1 MAQNYD
7 DYKAP
12 VGTFIEEVDIET
24 ETMEKDKKKKDE
36 SGDSIKAYAQM
47 LQDMG
52 GEDSILAHITPD
64 EADLLKMLGGS
75 GDVSAL
81 TSLMMFNPNG
91 TQVDEEEY
99 RTNIAQQLDAELSP
113 VTPEQSPQVKLIPI
127 EGYGSLEI
135 GQEGAYPVST
145 GPDYET
151 DNDVQS
157 KYYWGVN
164 KADAPE
170 TPFGRQS
177 PMPLLTAE
185 AYAPPG
191 AAPTGLP
198 SAGTAGGKSMQGMFD
213 EDERKRLFG

>member
-1 MAQNYD
+1 MAKDND

-12 VGTFIEEVDIET
+12 VGVFLEEVDIDTGLDDE
-24 ETMEKDKKKKDE
+24 DKKDD

-81 TSLMMFNPNG
+81 TSLMMFNPDG
-91 TQVDEEEY
+91 TQVDEEQY
-99 RTNIAQQLDAELSP
+99 QANMAQQMAP
-113 VTPEQSPQVKLIPI
+113 VKEIPI
-127 EGYGSLEI
+127 EGYGSLNI
-135 GQEGAYPVST
+135 GQEGVYPVST

-151 DNDVQS
+151 TNDIQS

-164 KADAPE
+164 KEDAPE
-170 TPFGRQS
+170 TPFGRRE
-177 PMPLLTAE
+177 PMQMLTAE
-185 AYAPPG
+185 AWAPPG
-191 AAPTGLP
+191 AVPSGL
-198 SAGTAGGKSMQGMFD
+198 STAGTGGGKSMGMFD

>member
-1 MAQNYD
+1 MAKDND

-12 VGTFIEEVDIET
+12 VGVFLEEVDIDTGLDDE
-24 ETMEKDKKKKDE
+24 DKKDD

-47 LQDMG
+47 LQGMG

-81 TSLMMFNPNG
+81 TSLMMFNPDG

-99 RTNIAQQLDAELSP
+99 QANMAQQMAP
-113 VTPEQSPQVKLIPI
+113 VKEIPI
-127 EGYGSLEI
+127 EGYGSLNI
-135 GQEGAYPVST
+135 GQEGVYPVSS

-151 DNDVQS
+151 TNDIQS

-164 KADAPE
+164 KEDAPE
-170 TPFGRQS
+170 TPFGIRE
-177 PMPLLTAE
+177 PMEMLTAE
-185 AYAPPG
+185 AYAPP
-191 AAPTGLP
+191 GLP

>member
-1 MAQNYD
+1 MAKDND

-12 VGTFIEEVDIET
+12 VGVFLEEIDIDTGLDDE
-24 ETMEKDKKKKDE
+24 DKKDD

-47 LQDMG
+47 LQGMG

-81 TSLMMFNPNG
+81 TSLMMFNPDG

-99 RTNIAQQLDAELSP
+99 QANMARQMAP
-113 VTPEQSPQVKLIPI
+113 VKEIPI
-127 EGYGSLEI
+127 EGYGSLNI
-135 GQEGAYPVST
+135 GQEGVYPVSS

-151 DNDVQS
+151 TNDIQS

-170 TPFGRQS
+170 TPFGRRE
-177 PMPLLTAE
+177 PMEMLTAE

-191 AAPTGLP
+191 AVPSGL
-198 SAGTAGGKSMQGMFD
+198 SIAGTGGGKSMGMFG
-213 EDERKRLFG
+213 EYERKRLFG